1 VLTVPGFAQYAD
13 GPAAA
18 ADLGA
23 RLAAA
28 DQALA
33 ATAAVVTDAQA
44 RAPSL
49 LPGWTRGH
57 VLTHLARNA
66 DSLRNLLIWA
76 RTGTETPQYASAGE
90 RDAGIAAGAGR
101 PAAELRADV
110 EAAAAAFAA
119 EAASLRPADWD
130 ARVRGLRG
138 PDHPAWY
145 TLWRRLTE
153 VEFHHVDLGSGYR
166 PADWPDAFA
175 RQGLARLAVEFQ
187 RPDAPRATLRATD
200 PDCSY
205 EIGPVAATSEQSAPQ
220 AGLGVQAA
228 PVPVLTGRTAELL
241 AWLVGR
247 GDGTALTVQPP
258 GPLPPV
264 PAW

>member
-1 VLTVPGFAQYAD
+1 VLTVPGFDHYAD
-13 GPAAA
+13 GAAAA
-18 ADLGA
+18 ADLSA
-23 RLAAA
+23 RLRAA

-33 ATAAVVTDAQA
+33 ATVAGVTDEQA

-101 PAAELRADV
+101 PATELRADV
-110 EAAAAAFAA
+110 EAAAAEFAA
-119 EAASLRPADWD
+119 EAASLRAGDWD
-130 ARVRGLRG
+130 VPVHGLRG

-153 VEFHHVDLGSGYR
+153 VEFHHVDLGAGYR

-175 RQGLARLAVEFQ
+175 RQGLTRLTVEFQ
-187 RPDAPRATLRATD
+187 RPDAPRVILRATD
-200 PDCSY
+200 AGSAHL
-205 EIGPVAATSEQSAPQ
+205 IGPLGSNPVFSRPEISGPT
-220 AGLGVQAA
+220 AG
-228 PVPVLTGRTAELL
+228 LL
-241 AWLVGR
+241 AWLIGR
-247 GDGTALTVQPP
+247 DDGAGLSVQPP
-258 GPLPPV
+258 GPLPAV